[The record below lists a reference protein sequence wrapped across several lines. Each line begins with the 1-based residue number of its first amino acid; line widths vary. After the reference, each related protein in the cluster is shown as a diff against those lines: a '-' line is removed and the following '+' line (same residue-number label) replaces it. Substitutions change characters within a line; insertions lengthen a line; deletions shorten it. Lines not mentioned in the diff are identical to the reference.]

1 MYAKDN
7 ELAKKSKW
15 RLIKIIWSFFRENEL
30 TSISSNSS
38 KLTNFREIE
47 DFLRNQSSDYKI
59 FREIVFTLR
68 FESRTKLEANHHSP
82 IEIGMQQ
89 KYVFSVI
96 SP

>member
-15 RLIKIIWSFFRENEL
+15 RLIKIICSFFRENEL

-47 DFLRNQSSDYKI
+47 DFLRNQSSDYQI
-59 FREIVFTLR
+59 FREIVFILR
-68 FESRTKLEANHHSP
+68 FESRTKLEANH
-82 IEIGMQQ
+82 QA
-89 KYVFSVI
+89 KYVKVRIFLHQSLMRG
-96 SP
+96 

>member
-68 FESRTKLEANHHSP
+68 LESRTKVEANHQS
-82 IEIGMQQ
+82 
-89 KYVFSVI
+89 K
-96 SP
+96 